1 MRKNRLFSSDHW
13 IRQVV
18 DGFLLALT
26 AVILLSIVLPLPVSG
41 GVHDSFNVLTYISL
55 SALFFIHGAKLSR
68 QAIIQGAI
76 NWRLHLM
83 VFLSTFVVFPLVGF
97 LFEPVFSPLFTGG
110 NELFYFGILYLCFL
124 PSTVQSSIAFTS
136 IAKGN
141 VSAAVCSA
149 SLSNFLGIFIT
160 PFLVNLFFS
169 GTSGV
174 NAAIDLK
181 TMTEI
186 ILQILLPFVAGHIA
200 RQWIAGWIDR
210 QKTLANIV
218 DNGTIL
224 LVVYMAFSDSM
235 QHHYFENISLSI
247 LFWVVVIDVSILTVL
262 LFFTYYSSKYLRF
275 NREDRIAILFCG
287 SKKTLASGLPM
298 ARVIFA
304 GIGAS
309 TASLVLPL
317 IIFHQIQ
324 LVVCSF
330 IARHYKREA
339 ESCTISESLSSP
351 LLPGVVTQ
359 ETDK

>member
-1 MRKNRLFSSDHW
+1 MIISPDHW

-26 AVILLSIVLPLPVSG
+26 AVILLSVVFPLPQSGILYDGFNALTAVS
-41 GVHDSFNVLTYISL
+41 LA
-55 SALFFIHGAKLSR
+55 ALFFIHGAKLSR
-68 QAIIQGAI
+68 QAIVQGAI
-76 NWRLHLM
+76 NWRLHLL

-97 LFEPVFSPLFTGG
+97 LFKPVFSPLFTGG

-141 VSAAVCSA
+141 IPAAVCSA
-149 SLSNFLGIFIT
+149 SMSNFLGIFIT
-160 PFLVNLFFS
+160 PFLVNLFFA

-174 NAAIDLK
+174 NAEIDLK
-181 TMTEI
+181 TITEI
-186 ILQILLPFVAGHIA
+186 VLQILLPFVAGHIA
-200 RQWIAGWIDR
+200 RKWIAGWIDR

-235 QHHYFENISLSI
+235 QHHYFEDISLTI
-247 LFWVVVIDVSILTVL
+247 LCWIVVIDVLILGVL
-262 LFFTYYSSKYLRF
+262 LLFTYYSSKYLKF
-275 NREDRIAILFCG
+275 SEEDRIAILFCG

-330 IARHYKREA
+330 IARHYKRKA
-339 ESCTISESLSSP
+339 EYPVVADRLSP
-351 LLPGVVTQ
+351 LPQPGVATRK
-359 ETDK
+359 TNP

>member
-1 MRKNRLFSSDHW
+1 MMISSDHW
-13 IRQVV
+13 IRQVI

-26 AVILLSIVLPLPVSG
+26 AVILLSIVFPLPASG
-41 GVHDSFNVLTYISL
+41 VLYDSFNLLTEVSL
-55 SALFFIHGAKLSR
+55 AALFFIHGAKLSR

-76 NWRLHLM
+76 NWRLHLL
-83 VFLSTFVVFPLVGF
+83 VFFSTFVVFPLTGF
-97 LFEPVFSPLFTGG
+97 LLKPVFSPLFTGG
-110 NELFYFGILYLCFL
+110 NELLYLGILYLCFL

-149 SLSNFLGIFIT
+149 SMSNFLGIFIT

-174 NAAIDLK
+174 NAEIDLQ
-181 TMTEI
+181 TITEI
-186 ILQILLPFVAGHIA
+186 VLQILLPFVAGHFA
-200 RQWIAGWIDR
+200 RKWIAGWIDR

-235 QHHYFENISLSI
+235 QHHYFENISLNI
-247 LFWVVVIDVSILTVL
+247 LGWIVVIDVLILTVL
-262 LFFTYYSSKYLRF
+262 LLFTYYSSKYLKF
-275 NREDRIAILFCG
+275 SKEDQIAILFCG

-324 LVVCSF
+324 LIVCSF
-330 IARHYKREA
+330 IARHYKRKA
-339 ESCTISESLSSP
+339 EYTPVTSP
-351 LLPGVVTQ
+351 LPLLSRTKNTP
-359 ETDK
+359 

>member
-1 MRKNRLFSSDHW
+1 MIPSDHW

-26 AVILLSIVLPLPVSG
+26 AVILLSVVFPLPPG
-41 GVHDSFNVLTYISL
+41 GILYDGFNALTSISL
-55 SALFFIHGAKLSR
+55 AALFFIHGAKLSR
-68 QAIIQGAI
+68 QAIVQGAI
-76 NWRLHLM
+76 NWRLHLL
-83 VFLSTFVVFPLVGF
+83 VLLSTFVVFPLIGF
-97 LFEPVFSPLFTGG
+97 LFKPVFSPLFKGG

-141 VSAAVCSA
+141 VPAAVCSA

-160 PFLVNLFFS
+160 PFLVNLFLA

-174 NAAIDLK
+174 NAEIDLK
-181 TMTEI
+181 TITEI
-186 ILQILLPFVAGHIA
+186 VLQILLPFVAGHIA
-200 RQWIAGWIDR
+200 RRWIAGWIDR

-235 QHHYFENISLSI
+235 QHHYFENISLTI
-247 LFWVVVIDVSILTVL
+247 LFWIVVIDVLILAVL
-262 LFFTYYSSKYLRF
+262 LLFTYYSSKYLKF
-275 NREDRIAILFCG
+275 SEEDRIAILFCG

-298 ARVIFA
+298 ARVIFT
-304 GIGAS
+304 GIGTS

-330 IARHYKREA
+330 IARHYKRKAAYAPVRER
-339 ESCTISESLSSP
+339 LSHP
-351 LLPGVVTQ
+351 PRPDVAFR
-359 ETDK
+359 ETGK

>member
-1 MRKNRLFSSDHW
+1 MMISSDHW

-26 AVILLSIVLPLPVSG
+26 AVILLSIVFPLPASGILYDGFNLLTEVS
-41 GVHDSFNVLTYISL
+41 LA
-55 SALFFIHGAKLSR
+55 ALFFIHGAKLSR

-76 NWRLHLM
+76 NWRLHLL
-83 VFLSTFVVFPLVGF
+83 VFFSTFVVFPLTGF
-97 LFEPVFSPLFTGG
+97 LLKPVFSPLFTGG
-110 NELFYFGILYLCFL
+110 NELLYFGVLYLCFL

-149 SLSNFLGIFIT
+149 SMSNFLGIFIT

-174 NAAIDLK
+174 NAEIDLQ
-181 TMTEI
+181 TITEI
-186 ILQILLPFVAGHIA
+186 VLQILLPFVAGHFA
-200 RQWIAGWIDR
+200 RKWIAAWIDR

-235 QHHYFENISLSI
+235 QHHYFENISLTV
-247 LFWVVVIDVSILTVL
+247 LFWIVVIDVVILAIL
-262 LFFTYYSSKYLRF
+262 LLFTYYSSKYLKFRE
-275 NREDRIAILFCG
+275 EDRIAILFCG

-330 IARHYKREA
+330 IARHYKRKA
-339 ESCTISESLSSP
+339 EHSAVAVP
-351 LLPGVVTQ
+351 LPLQADALAG
-359 ETDK
+359 KSNS

>member
-1 MRKNRLFSSDHW
+1 MIPSDHW

-26 AVILLSIVLPLPVSG
+26 AVILLSVVFPLPPG
-41 GVHDSFNVLTYISL
+41 GILYDGFNALTSISL
-55 SALFFIHGAKLSR
+55 AALFFIHGAKLSR
-68 QAIIQGAI
+68 QAIVQGAI
-76 NWRLHLM
+76 NWRLHLL
-83 VFLSTFVVFPLVGF
+83 VLLSTFVVFPLIGF
-97 LFEPVFSPLFTGG
+97 LFKPVFSPLFKGG

-141 VSAAVCSA
+141 VPAAVCSA

-160 PFLVNLFFS
+160 PFLVNLFLA

-174 NAAIDLK
+174 NAEIDLK
-181 TMTEI
+181 TITEI
-186 ILQILLPFVAGHIA
+186 VLQILLPFVAGHIA
-200 RQWIAGWIDR
+200 RRWIAGWIDR

-235 QHHYFENISLSI
+235 QHHYFENISLTI
-247 LFWVVVIDVSILTVL
+247 LFWIVVIDVLILAVL
-262 LFFTYYSSKYLRF
+262 LLFTYYSSKYLKF
-275 NREDRIAILFCG
+275 SEEDRIAILFCG

-330 IARHYKREA
+330 IARHYKRKA
-339 ESCTISESLSSP
+339 AYTPVRARLSHP
-351 LLPGVVTQ
+351 PRPDVAFR
-359 ETDK
+359 ETGK

>member
-1 MRKNRLFSSDHW
+1 MTISSDHW
-13 IRQVV
+13 IRQVA

-26 AVILLSIVLPLPVSG
+26 AVILLSIVFPLPQSG
-41 GVHDSFNVLTYISL
+41 ILYDGFNALTTSSL
-55 SALFFIHGAKLSR
+55 AALFFIHGAKLSR
-68 QAIIQGAI
+68 QAILQGLV
-76 NWRLHLM
+76 NWRLHLL

-97 LFEPVFSPLFTGG
+97 LFQPIFSPLFTGG
-110 NELFYFGILYLCFL
+110 NELLYFGILYLCFL

-136 IAKGN
+136 IARGN

-149 SLSNFLGIFIT
+149 SMSNFLGIFIT

-174 NAAIDLK
+174 NAEVDLQ

-186 ILQILLPFVAGHIA
+186 VLQILLPFVAGHIS
-200 RQWIAGWIDR
+200 RQWIGGWFDR
-210 QKTLANIV
+210 QKTLANLV

-224 LVVYMAFSDSM
+224 LVVYMAFSDSVR
-235 QHHYFENISLSI
+235 HRYFENISLTL
-247 LFWVVVIDVSILTVL
+247 LFWIVVIDVLILAAL
-262 LFFTYYSSKYLRF
+262 LLFTYYSSKFLKF
-275 NREDRIAILFCG
+275 SREDRVAILFCG

-330 IARHYKREA
+330 IARHYKRKAEEA
-339 ESCTISESLSSP
+339 PQPDKLSPVPLAGIVTPESRT
-351 LLPGVVTQ
+351 
-359 ETDK
+359 